1 MNPMRV
7 GIVNVTGYAGI
18 EVARLL
24 AGHPQAELVQ
34 VTGRS
39 AAGQRLAQVFP
50 HMASVDMP
58 IAAELTEKVDVAFLA
73 LPHRASAEAALPLL
87 EAGVKVIDLS
97 ADFRL
102 KDAQTYQQWYE
113 HEHPA
118 PGLLPEA
125 IYGLPELYREQ
136 IKEARLVANP
146 GCYPTSAILGLTPAL
161 GVITDD
167 IIVDS
172 KSGVSGAGR
181 SLGLTYH
188 FSEEHDNVLA
198 YGLGG
203 HRHMPEIKQELE
215 FARQRLLGEP
225 QPRPLRLTFV
235 PHLIPMT
242 RGILSTA
249 YAPLARSVSQAEMRG
264 LYEDFYAGE
273 RFVRVVETPPQTKQ
287 TWGSNACLVYPTVD
301 PRTERLVVVSCL
313 DNLVKGA
320 AGQAVQCMNLMCG
333 LPEAAGLTPLG
344 LYP

>member
-1 MNPMRV
+1 MRV

-24 AGHPQAELVQ
+24 AGHPEAELVQ

-39 AAGQRLAQVFP
+39 AAGQRLSQVFP
-50 HMASVDMP
+50 HMAPADLPVV
-58 IAAELTEKVDVAFLA
+58 AELTEKVDIAFLA

-102 KDAQTYQQWYE
+102 KDAATYQQWYE

-118 PGLLPEA
+118 PGLLDEA
-125 IYGLPELYREQ
+125 VYGIPELYRQQ

-146 GCYPTSAILGLTPAL
+146 CCYPTSAILGLAPAM
-161 GVITDD
+161 GWISED

-198 YGLGG
+198 YGLAG
-203 HRHMPEIKQELE
+203 HRHMPEIAQELDA
-215 FARQRLLGEP
+215 ARRRALPGATNLSP
-225 QPRPLRLTFV
+225 VRLTFV

-249 YAPLARSVSQAEMRG
+249 YAPLVGSLSQAEVRAR
-264 LYEDFYAGE
+264 YQEFYANE
-273 RFVRVVETPPQTKQ
+273 RFVRVTETPPQTKQ
-287 TWGSNACLVYPTVD
+287 TWGSNSCLVYPTVA
-301 PRTERLVVVSCL
+301 PRTDRLVVVSCL

-320 AGQAVQCMNLMCG
+320 AGQAVQCLNLMFG
-333 LPEAAGLTPLG
+333 LPEHLGLTPIG
-344 LYP
+344 IYP